1 MTITETSRIIFTPLE
16 ASNAAEKY
24 IDWRQENS
32 GGGMPLYIDEM
43 EYDVE
48 KNKGFVP
55 ILPGELISII
65 GRPGNGKTGFMF
77 RYARMRAKWLREQAI
92 AGNEVAANSMVV
104 YVTLEQTVEELRL
117 FNVAAEEMISV
128 SKIANG
134 KMSQDEWDGV
144 KKGLRKLHPI
154 PLWFAGRSMSRR
166 KNKVTLTPENI
177 HASLGDVEK
186 WQGEEL
192 KQSIDSV
199 FIDYL
204 QKFRPNGSDFV
215 QYYGNTTSFLKDL
228 AGDYM
233 TRVILGVQAKR
244 EVDNRKPQIPLM
256 DDGQWSSTIE
266 QFSDGVISV
275 VRPSHYQKDKED
287 FAGYLV
293 EGKNQML
300 VTVLKR
306 KMGPENFSQMVS
318 FQPEYNKLDRL
329 EIKYFKPNE
338 DK

>member
-1 MTITETSRIIFTPLE
+1 MTTDTSRIIFTPLE

-24 IDWRQENS
+24 IDWRQENA
-32 GGGMPLYIDEM
+32 GGGMPLYIPEM

-55 ILPGELISII
+55 VLPGELISII

-77 RYARMRAKWLREQAI
+77 CWARTRAAWLREQAM
-92 AGNEVAANSMVV
+92 AGNKDAANSVVV

-117 FNVAAEEMISV
+117 FNVAAEEMMNV

-134 KMSQDEWDGV
+134 KMEKEEWDHV
-144 KKGLRKLHPI
+144 KTGLRKLHPL

-166 KNKVTLTPENI
+166 KNRVQLTPENI
-177 HASLGDVEK
+177 HLSLMDVEK
-186 WQGEEL
+186 WSGDEL

-204 QKFRPNGSDFV
+204 QKFRPNGADFV
-215 QYYGNTTSFLKDL
+215 QYYGNTISYLKDL

-244 EVDNRKPQIPLM
+244 EVDDRKPPIPQM

-275 VRPSHYQKDKED
+275 VRPSHYMNDKDSFGD
-287 FAGYLV
+287 MVV
-293 EGKNQML
+293 EGRYQML
-300 VTVLKR
+300 VKVLKR
-306 KMGPENFSQMVS
+306 KMGPENFQKWVK
-318 FQPEYNKLDRL
+318 FQPEYNKLDAL
-329 EIKYFKPNE
+329 EIKNFKPNE
-338 DK
+338 DE